1 MDALKAEIYSV
12 HLMQFQRELQELD
25 EENRKLR
32 FEMVKLQRKNDD
44 KSERYS
50 NRSSIK
56 PKTLKSNY
64 GDENKKT
71 SAKPNRNRAS
81 PNMLLMKK

>member
-1 MDALKAEIYSV
+1 
-12 HLMQFQRELQELD
+12 
-25 EENRKLR
+25 
-32 FEMVKLQRKNDD
+32 MVKLQRKNED
-44 KSERYS
+44 KCERYS

-56 PKTLKSNY
+56 PKTLKSNF

-71 SAKPNRNRAS
+71 STKPNRNRVS

>member
-1 MDALKAEIYSV
+1 MI
-12 HLMQFQRELQELD
+12 
-25 EENRKLR
+25 
-32 FEMVKLQRKNDD
+32 KLQRKNED
-44 KSERYS
+44 KCERYS

-56 PKTLKSNY
+56 PKTLKSNF

-71 SAKPNRNRAS
+71 STKPNRNRVS